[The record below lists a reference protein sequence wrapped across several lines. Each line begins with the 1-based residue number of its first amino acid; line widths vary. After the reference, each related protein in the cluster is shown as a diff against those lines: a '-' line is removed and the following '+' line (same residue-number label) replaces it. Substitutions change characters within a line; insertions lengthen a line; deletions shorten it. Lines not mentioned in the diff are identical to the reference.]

1 MVEVYTSG
9 LIKKQYQDKGELEQL
24 DALILDFEDY
34 KRTGMI
40 PQHFGRDELYD
51 HPHTLSSVRMEE
63 LQHLHLLDPANGPI
77 HAVQFRRTSDIH
89 LVYCQGAMNDDCY
102 LLLAVLEPDAHEQA
116 RNRNIMTN
124 LATIAGKFRDQN

>member
-24 DALILDFEDY
+24 DALVLDFEDY

-51 HPHTLSSVRMEE
+51 LS
-63 LQHLHLLDPANGPI
+63 LI
-77 HAVQFRRTSDIH
+77 HI
-89 LVYCQGAMNDDCY
+89 
-102 LLLAVLEPDAHEQA
+102 
-116 RNRNIMTN
+116 
-124 LATIAGKFRDQN
+124 